1 MNELRIEA
9 EHVPSRLVP
18 SSSNMRDHRIMSCLE
33 RPGASL
39 GYAVV
44 AILVLGLVAYT
55 AMNVAY

>member
-1 MNELRIEA
+1 MRIEA

-33 RPGASL
+33 RQGASL
-39 GYAVV
+39 GYAVID
-44 AILVLGLVAYT
+44 ILVLRLVAYT